1 MLVKAPRGISD
12 SDYVTFEDTDFS
24 VLQPLNNAHNQVEQ
38 ALIGIEEFPV
48 DNAAQRAY
56 AVTQIDS
63 MIYLLNRIK
72 AEHLKEGS

>member
-12 SDYVTFEDTDFS
+12 QDYATFEDVDFS

-38 ALIGIEEFPV
+38 ALIGVEDFPV
-48 DNAAQRAY
+48 DSTAQIAY
-56 AVTQIDS
+56 ALTQIDS

-72 AEHLKEGS
+72 NEHLQEDK